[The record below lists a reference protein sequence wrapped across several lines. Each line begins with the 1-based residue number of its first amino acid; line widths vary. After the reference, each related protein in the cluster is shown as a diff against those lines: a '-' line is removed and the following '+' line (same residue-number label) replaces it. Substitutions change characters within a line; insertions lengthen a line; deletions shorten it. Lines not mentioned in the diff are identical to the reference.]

1 MIPRSNKPKAH
12 RGLIDRLALP
22 VWQAEN
28 PGRPMP
34 QVYFVMVRGYR
45 TRTMGDPGRNDVGI
59 FDDAAFLC
67 TPTLYLAEDS
77 NTDPSRL
84 GWNPGVGKPYGMLK
98 SNRVWWFYP
107 GAHKGHRP
115 SFRQADDAEVAM
127 NLGIPHEGK
136 FEVTRMWGH
145 GDPRNYDEWGH
156 QQVNIHRAGMSA
168 TSSWLCLTVPLDR
181 CDAFLQIATDDLKR
195 HGQKTI
201 PVILLEGPVS

>member
-1 MIPRSNKPKAH
+1 MNKPKAS

-28 PGRPMP
+28 PGLPLP

-45 TRTMGDPGRNDVGI
+45 FKTMGNPERNDVGI

-67 TPTLYLAEDS
+67 TPTLYLPENA

-107 GAHKGHRP
+107 GAHKGHKP
-115 SFRQADDAEVAM
+115 SFRQADDELVAKKL
-127 NLGIPHEGK
+127 NIPHSGK
-136 FEVTRMWGH
+136 FLVTRMWGH

-156 QQVNIHRAGMSA
+156 QQVNIHRAGMSF
-168 TSSWLCLTVPLDR
+168 TSSWLCLTIPLDR
-181 CDAFLQIATDDLKR
+181 SDAFLQTATDELKR
-195 HGQKTI
+195 YGLKTI
-201 PVILLEGPVS
+201 PVILLEGPIV